1 MTIFFTGMIIL
12 LSAMIQGATSFG
24 FSLLALPLLGLFL
37 NLKTIVPML
46 VFFSLIMNIIILVRL
61 KMVPHIKSLLLMFI
75 LAVLTTPIGVQLLK
89 FMKEDT
95 LKVIIGIVLIIIAL
109 AMKRGFRIQMKD
121 QNKSYIIAGI
131 LSGLLNGSVSF
142 SGPPI
147 VLMLSNENKNRD
159 LFRSSLTTYFLLL
172 NIVTVFLYV
181 SGGLITIQSF
191 KDQLVILPFLILGTL
206 LGTALGSRINEE
218 KFKGVVLNL
227 LVIMGIMNLF

>member
-12 LSAMIQGATSFG
+12 FSAMIQGATSFG

-46 VFFSLIMNIIILVRL
+46 VFFSLIMNMIILVRL
-61 KMVPHIKSLLLMFI
+61 KMVPQIKSLLLMFVM
-75 LAVLTTPIGVQLLK
+75 AVLTTPIGVQ

-95 LKVIIGIVLIIIAL
+95 LKIIIGIVLILIAI

-121 QNKSYIIAGI
+121 QNKSYAIAGI
-131 LSGLLNGSVSF
+131 LSGLLNGSVSL

-147 VLMLSNENKNRD
+147 VVMLSNENKNRD
-159 LFRSSLTTYFLLL
+159 HFRSSLTTYFLLL
-172 NIVTVFLYV
+172 NIVTITLYV
-181 SGGLITIQSF
+181 SGDLITWQSF
-191 KDQLVILPFLILGTL
+191 KDQLVILPFLIIGTL
-206 LGTALGSRINEE
+206 IGTMLGSRINED
-218 KFKGVVLNL
+218 KFKAIVLNL